1 MPKLF
6 KQLLKEVYELYLKFG
21 KRLFDVTFSLISL
34 IILSPLMI
42 STILLIKVFDH
53 GPVIFKQERTGLN
66 GIVFNM
72 YKFRSM
78 PLKTKEL
85 SSDQISNLNLTW
97 IGRFIRRTN
106 IDELPQLV
114 NIIKGDMSIVGPRPA
129 LFSQNDLIEIRK
141 KKGVLSFKPGLT
153 GLAQISSYHGMSVN
167 TKVDYDTEYI
177 NSISFTT
184 DVSIILKTFF
194 YLLKPPPIY

>member
-1 MPKLF
+1 MI
-6 KQLLKEVYELYLKFG
+6 
-21 KRLFDVTFSLISL
+21 LISL
-34 IILSPLMI
+34 
-42 STILLIKVFDH
+42 LIKLFDS
-53 GPVIFKQERTGLN
+53 GPIIFKQKRVGMN
-66 GIVFNM
+66 GKLFYM

-78 PLKTKEL
+78 PVNTKNIASDKINEL
-85 SSDQISNLNLTW
+85 NLNF
-97 IGRFIRRTN
+97 ISKFIRRTN
-106 IDELPQLV
+106 IDELPQLF
-114 NIIKGDMSIVGPRPA
+114 NILKSDMSIVGPRPA
-129 LFSQNDLIEIRK
+129 LSNQNDLIEIRK

-194 YLLKPPPIY
+194 YLFKTQPIY

>member
-1 MPKLF
+1 
-6 KQLLKEVYELYLKFG
+6 VYELYLKFG

-42 STILLIKVFDH
+42 STVLLIKLFDH

-78 PLKTKEL
+78 PLKTKEF
-85 SSDQISNLNLTW
+85 SSDQIGHLNLTW
-97 IGRFIRRTN
+97 IGKFIRRTN
-106 IDELPQLV
+106 IDELPQLI

-129 LFSQNDLIEIRK
+129 LPIQKDLIKYRRDN
-141 KKGVLSFKPGLT
+141 GSLFCLPGLT
-153 GLAQISSYHGMSVN
+153 GLAQVSSFDGMN
-167 TKVDYDTEYI
+167 IHEKTRLDGEYL
-177 NSISFTT
+177 NSICFKF
-184 DVSIILKTFF
+184 DLQIIFRTIA
-194 YLLKPPPIY
+194 YLLRPPPIY